1 MIIGKTKHNIK
12 IIFPKIKMKQEDPY
26 FFYAIVCIV
35 LLLFFSVIYFI
46 VLGIN
51 RSSFILGLLSGAL
64 GSAIAFLFNMSSAMQ
79 QSKRNNYKK
88 IGNNLKSIYFELKI
102 NHLFILEAKEQ
113 VQKKDFYKLDKLNYQ
128 EVLKVDALKTL
139 DYTLLCEKDLV
150 LIKDYLKMINIICNG
165 KKLIKKKELKEY
177 IDVSQNLLNCIDN
190 ILKRDDFK

>member
-1 MIIGKTKHNIK
+1 MIIRTTKHNIK
-12 IIFPKIKMKQEDPY
+12 KIFSKIKQEDSY

-35 LLLFFSVIYFI
+35 LLLFFSVVYLI
-46 VLGIN
+46 VLGIDK
-51 RSSFILGLLSGAL
+51 SSFILGLLSGAL
-64 GSAIAFLFNMSSAMQ
+64 GSAIAFLFNMSSATQ
-79 QSKRNNYKK
+79 QSKRDNYIKVK
-88 IGNNLKSIYFELKI
+88 NDLKNIYFELKM

-113 VQKKDFYKLDKLNYQ
+113 VQITDFYKLDKLNYQ

-177 IDVSQNLLNCIDN
+177 TDVSQNLLNWIDN

>member
-1 MIIGKTKHNIK
+1 MIIRTTKHNIK
-12 IIFPKIKMKQEDPY
+12 KIFSKIKQEDSY

-35 LLLFFSVIYFI
+35 LLLFFSVVYFI
-46 VLGIN
+46 VLGIDK
-51 RSSFILGLLSGAL
+51 SSFILGLLSGAL
-64 GSAIAFLFNMSSAMQ
+64 GSAIAFLFNMSSATQ
-79 QSKRNNYKK
+79 QSKRDNYIKVK
-88 IGNNLKSIYFELKI
+88 NDLKNIYFELKM

-113 VQKKDFYKLDKLNYQ
+113 VQITDFYKLDKLNYQ

-177 IDVSQNLLNCIDN
+177 IDASQNLLNCIDN